1 MRNWYFGPPR
11 SWRWTRRTVV
21 AAAVF
26 FCALYVEGYRT
37 SWSAAERLYL
47 WEYVESGAWGG
58 ISANSYT
65 NYKLLEGVT
74 AKGVALWVRNEEIEP
89 FTNADGEPGYR
100 LTGEGTRDGYVRL
113 EWRSGEYNDRKL
125 HRLLGK
131 WVFQDDLRETAKW
144 PLRWTLALLAL
155 LLPVAVPSDRWPKF
169 SYAEQ
174 WLKLRSFLER
184 RRERRRA
191 AAAPAKQAKQAAPVA
206 VAAVKA
212 PSVAAVK
219 PAEEK
224 RVEVQKPRP
233 RFE

>member
-47 WEYVESGAWGG
+47 WEYVQSGVWGG
-58 ISANSYT
+58 ISENSYT
-65 NYKLLEGVT
+65 SYKLLEGVT

-89 FTNADGEPGYR
+89 FTNEDGAPGYR

-131 WVFQDDLRETAKW
+131 WVFQDDLRETARW
-144 PLRWTLALLAL
+144 PFRWALVLLAV

-174 WLKLRSFLER
+174 WQKLRLFVER
-184 RRERRRA
+184 KRA
-191 AAAPAKQAKQAAPVA
+191 AAAPVKQPAPVPVAAP
-206 VAAVKA
+206 KA

-219 PAEEK
+219 SAEEK
-224 RVEVQKPRP
+224 PVKVQKPRP

>member
-26 FCALYVEGYRT
+26 FCALYVEGYRN

-47 WEYVESGAWGG
+47 REYVQSGVWGG
-58 ISANSYT
+58 ISENSYT
-65 NYKLLEGVT
+65 SYKLLEGVT
-74 AKGVALWVRNEEIEP
+74 AKGVALWVRGDEIEP
-89 FTNADGEPGYR
+89 FTNEDGEPGYR
-100 LTGEGTRDGYVRL
+100 LTGEGTRDGYERL

-174 WLKLRSFLER
+174 WQKLRLFVER
-184 RRERRRA
+184 KRA
-191 AAAPAKQAKQAAPVA
+191 AAAPVKQPAPVPVAAP
-206 VAAVKA
+206 KA

-219 PAEEK
+219 SAEEK
-224 RVEVQKPRP
+224 PVEVQKPRP

>member
-1 MRNWYFGPPR
+1 
-11 SWRWTRRTVV
+11 
-21 AAAVF
+21 
-26 FCALYVEGYRT
+26 
-37 SWSAAERLYL
+37 
-47 WEYVESGAWGG
+47 
-58 ISANSYT
+58 
-65 NYKLLEGVT
+65 
-74 AKGVALWVRNEEIEP
+74 
-89 FTNADGEPGYR
+89 
-100 LTGEGTRDGYVRL
+100 VRL

-125 HRLLGK
+125 HRLMGK
-131 WVFQDDLRETAKW
+131 WVFQDDLRETARW
-144 PLRWTLALLAL
+144 PFRWALVLLAV

-191 AAAPAKQAKQAAPVA
+191 AVAVKQAAPVA

-212 PSVAAVK
+212 PPVAVAK